1 MMKKDGKK
9 YRDDEALKKESIL
22 NVLTQQPLPKS
33 KDDEIDEGDLN
44 TINNIE
50 HEDLKELL
58 EKNKSRFFGG
68 CGG

>member
-1 MMKKDGKK
+1 MKKGGKK

-22 NVLTQQPLPKS
+22 NVLKEIPTTVCP
-33 KDDEIDEGDLN
+33 KDDHDDRQIGVADLQ
-44 TINNIE
+44 

-58 EKNKSRFFGG
+58 EKNKGRFFGG

>member
-1 MMKKDGKK
+1 MKKDGKK

-22 NVLTQQPLPKS
+22 NVLTQKPLPEPNEKEEEKTLGYQS
-33 KDDEIDEGDLN
+33 LES
-44 TINNIE
+44 
-50 HEDLKELL
+50 EDLKELL

>member
-1 MMKKDGKK
+1 MKKDGKK
-9 YRDDEALKKESIL
+9 YRDDEALKKESLL
-22 NVLTQQPLPKS
+22 NVLTQKPLSKS
-33 KDDEIDEGDLN
+33 KDEEEDEGEVDA
-44 TINNIE
+44 INNIE

>member
-1 MMKKDGKK
+1 MKKDGKK

-22 NVLTQQPLPKS
+22 NVLTQKPLPVS
-33 KDDEIDEGDLN
+33 DEKEEEDKLGYQSLEN
-44 TINNIE
+44 
-50 HEDLKELL
+50 EDLKELL